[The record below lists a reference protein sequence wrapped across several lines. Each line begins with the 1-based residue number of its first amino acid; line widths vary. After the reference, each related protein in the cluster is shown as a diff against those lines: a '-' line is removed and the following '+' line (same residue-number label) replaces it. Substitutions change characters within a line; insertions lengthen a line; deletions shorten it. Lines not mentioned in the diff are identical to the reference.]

1 VKIRCHREKLLNSFQ
16 TAALFAPARSPKE
29 ILQNVKLEVEA
40 SGATFSATD
49 MEVGVRV
56 NVEGVEVDKAGS
68 IVLPVS
74 HVGAILRESSDEFL
88 AIESTSRGTIVKG
101 DRSEFK
107 LPSADPEE
115 FPEVAKFTEEKYH
128 VIAAPLFRQIVSRT
142 EFATD
147 LESSR
152 YALGGVLVELDE
164 NKITAVG
171 TDGRRLSKM
180 EGPASSV
187 GGHKTGDTM
196 TIIRTQSMRLFNRS
210 VQDSD
215 GEVHLAARGNDVL
228 LRTPRATFY
237 SRLVEGRFPRWRDVF
252 PNRRDM
258 QKIPLTVGPLHACLR
273 QAAVV
278 TNNDSRGI
286 DFSFTAGTLTLVS
299 STANIGQSRVEL
311 PIAYDG
317 PDITVTLDHRFLAD
331 FLKTLSAETCVELEI
346 ANGETAAVLS
356 ADDDKY
362 GYVVMPLSRDH

>member
-1 VKIRCHREKLLNSFQ
+1 VKIRCQREKFLGAFQ
-16 TAALFAPARSPKE
+16 TAAMFAPSRSPKE
-29 ILQNVKLEVEA
+29 ILQNVKLDADQNGV
-40 SGATFSATD
+40 TLSATD

-56 NVEGVEVDKAGS
+56 NVEGIEVESPGS
-68 IVLPVS
+68 SILPVT
-74 HVGAILRESSDEFL
+74 HVGAVLRENSDEFL
-88 AIESTSRGTIVKG
+88 SIETTAKGTVIRGE
-101 DRSEFK
+101 RAEFK
-107 LPSADPEE
+107 LPSNDPEE

-128 VIAAPLFRQIVSRT
+128 VIAAPLFRQIISRT

-152 YALGGVLVELDE
+152 YALGGVLIELDE

-171 TDGRRLSKM
+171 TDGRRLAKM

-258 QKIPLTVGPLHACLR
+258 QRIPLTVGPLHAALR

-278 TNNDSRGI
+278 TNQDSRGI
-286 DFSFTAGTLTLVS
+286 DFTFTPGTLTLSS
-299 STANIGQSRVEL
+299 STADIGQAKIEL
-311 PIAYDG
+311 PVAYEGSDL
-317 PDITVTLDHRFLAD
+317 IITLDHRFVSD
-331 FLKTLSAETCVELEI
+331 FLKVLSPETNIMLEI
-346 ANGETAAVLS
+346 ENSETAAVFW

-362 GYVVMPLSRDH
+362 GYVVMPLSRDR